1 MEKSFKILSEGR
13 AAGIKEVQKDV
24 LGVTDDE
31 SDKLMD
37 GIVTNETPEEPTPED
52 PIETPDPVVPTKDII
67 AKAIKK

>member
-52 PIETPDPVVPTKDII
+52 PIETPDTAVPTKDII